1 MESVKVSAIS
11 DSFIRCLLTYMSHLL
26 QFSIIQYVIG
36 SLTGTGALL
45 LGELKDSSCFV
56 DP

>member
-11 DSFIRCLLTYMSHLL
+11 DSFIRGLLTYMSHLL